1 MKNASKSI
9 TGAVFILCFAAG
21 ATAGTLEDAVA
32 AAQKGDYATA
42 HQMLRPLANKGDAR
56 AQFDLGQLY
65 ANGWGVR
72 RDFDIAVGW
81 YSKAAEQGLA
91 IAQYNLGVAYAN
103 GDGVPQDD
111 REAGKWY
118 RLAADQGDAAA
129 QLNLG
134 IAYANGWG
142 VPHDLTNAYMWTK
155 SSMLRYV
162 PTSAARFT
170 ASKSLKK
177 ISQDMTSV
185 QIAEAQ
191 KLSSE
196 WNPRTQPGTTS
207 DRQIERQLL
216 TTYEYYGELADA
228 SVWPV
233 SAVGTVTVSLSF
245 DQRKSCTGVV
255 VAPKLVITVADCFFN
270 NKQLVRPANVRFI
283 AGLNRA
289 VVAVAER
296 IVVSKEFAPG
306 PWDERIEFIS
316 ELEFT
321 PGSWDPEVVAT
332 NWAVVV
338 LDKAVSINPISIQPV
353 APGEFLNLSK
363 SGSVVQIGF
372 GIPRKYLPSIVRDCR
387 VSATSDDKTFIYRC
401 LANWGY
407 SGAPI
412 IADINGT
419 PSVIGIGSSLYKG
432 WGLATSTIQFQKTV
446 TELTHLD

>member
-21 ATAGTLEDAVA
+21 GTAGSLEDAVA

-155 SSMLRYV
+155 SCMLRYV

-177 ISQDMTSV
+177 IH
-185 QIAEAQ
+185 
-191 KLSSE
+191 
-196 WNPRTQPGTTS
+196 
-207 DRQIERQLL
+207 
-216 TTYEYYGELADA
+216 
-228 SVWPV
+228 
-233 SAVGTVTVSLSF
+233 
-245 DQRKSCTGVV
+245 
-255 VAPKLVITVADCFFN
+255 
-270 NKQLVRPANVRFI
+270 
-283 AGLNRA
+283 
-289 VVAVAER
+289 
-296 IVVSKEFAPG
+296 
-306 PWDERIEFIS
+306 
-316 ELEFT
+316 
-321 PGSWDPEVVAT
+321 
-332 NWAVVV
+332 
-338 LDKAVSINPISIQPV
+338 
-353 APGEFLNLSK
+353 
-363 SGSVVQIGF
+363 
-372 GIPRKYLPSIVRDCR
+372 
-387 VSATSDDKTFIYRC
+387 KT
-401 LANWGY
+401 
-407 SGAPI
+407 
-412 IADINGT
+412 
-419 PSVIGIGSSLYKG
+419 
-432 WGLATSTIQFQKTV
+432 
-446 TELTHLD
+446 